1 MRLVKR
7 MSCIVAVVFSISF
20 IGVGCK
26 ENKKIEDKTFCEI
39 ISEITGKE
47 VNIPSEAPF
56 GVTIGADDSYCE
68 IDTMKIEYLIVL
80 ILCYVIHFHMM
91 IFFVYC
97 L

>member
-1 MRLVKR
+1 MRLIKR
-7 MSCIVAVVFSISF
+7 ISCIVAVVFSISF

-56 GVTIGADDSYCE
+56 GVTIGADDASDN
-68 IDTMKIEYLIVL
+68 ILSHIE
-80 ILCYVIHFHMM
+80 
-91 IFFVYC
+91 
-97 L
+97 